1 MGTVAKIVT
10 LVIKHIEKQQKGATM
25 WHKENTGMR
34 KRMKGIVK
42 AVLALSMCLVMPFTA
57 IPAAAAENEFPDLD
71 RTGSLTITYTYYNEN
86 TGKTE
91 VVSGGNSVGLF
102 KVADVVIDNGFKFKV
117 DERFASAGEIPATS
131 EELEAANVDLA
142 TAMEAIAADYD
153 FDVPSRETDANGQ
166 VSFDGLEVGLY
177 LVMQD
182 ARGEG
187 ENRYFLSPFLIT
199 IPYRNADGSLSY
211 DITADAK
218 PIGIYKEQVP
228 PPIPPTPPTI
238 PQTGQLWW
246 PVAALGAAGVLL
258 VVMGMVRRGG
268 SK

>member
-1 MGTVAKIVT
+1 
-10 LVIKHIEKQQKGATM
+10 M

-34 KRMKGIVK
+34 KRMKGIAK
-42 AVLALSMCLVMPFTA
+42 AVLALSMCLVMPLTA
-57 IPAAAAENEFPDLD
+57 IPVSAAENEAPDLD
-71 RTGSLTITYTYYNEN
+71 RTGSLTITYKYYNE
-86 TGKTE
+86 KTKE
-91 VVSGGNSVGLF
+91 TESVSKGNSVGLF
-102 KVADVVIDNGFKFKV
+102 KVAEVVADNGYRFKV
-117 DERFASAGEIPATS
+117 DNRFASVGEIPATS
-131 EELEAANVDLA
+131 EELDIVNMDLA
-142 TAMEAIAADYD
+142 EAMEKIAKDYD
-153 FDVPSRETDANGQ
+153 FDVPSQETDANGR

-228 PPIPPTPPTI
+228 PPTPPRRI

-246 PVAALGAAGVLL
+246 PVAALGAAGVLF
-258 VVMGMVRRGG
+258 VVMGMVRRAG

>member
-1 MGTVAKIVT
+1 M
-10 LVIKHIEKQQKGATM
+10 
-25 WHKENTGMR
+25 
-34 KRMKGIVK
+34 
-42 AVLALSMCLVMPFTA
+42 
-57 IPAAAAENEFPDLD
+57 
-71 RTGSLTITYTYYNEN
+71 
-86 TGKTE
+86 
-91 VVSGGNSVGLF
+91 
-102 KVADVVIDNGFKFKV
+102 ADVIVDNGFKFKL
-117 DERFASAGEIPATS
+117 DDRFASVGEIPATS
-131 EELEAANVDLA
+131 EELDIVNMDLA
-142 TAMEAIAADYD
+142 EAMEKIAKDYD
-153 FDVPSRETDANGQ
+153 FDVPSQETDANGR

-228 PPIPPTPPTI
+228 PPTPPRRI

-246 PVAALGAAGVLL
+246 PVAALGAAGVLF
-258 VVMGMVRRGG
+258 VVMGMVRRAG